1 MKGQCTSRVLFLMQI
16 CNTTPE
22 NPLDCMELRT
32 SNADENEQISG
43 LGGQEIRLGRNGGPD
58 RDQTDDLF
66 VANEA
71 LYQLSY
77 RPVREVRF
85 WEMNVAK

>member
-1 MKGQCTSRVLFLMQI
+1 MTL
-16 CNTTPE
+16 
-22 NPLDCMELRT
+22 EL
-32 SNADENEQISG
+32 SPIQ
-43 LGGQEIRLGRNGGPD
+43 NGGPD

-77 RPVREVRF
+77 RPVREVRY
-85 WEMNVAK
+85 WEINACK